1 MQCVMLVG
9 IVERAGSG
17 WMYKKIVI
25 GIDQSYTR
33 TGISIAGDGRLL
45 KISYIPFE
53 PSECHSEK
61 RKKVK
66 GILTKII
73 KLNKDKAS
81 QMVVVVERIRQF
93 SGGNLS
99 MDYIKSTGALIGCIV
114 DTASEFNVPVYSA
127 DTRSWKSQVVG
138 TSVPKAN
145 KYNVDPKKWPTIE
158 YLLTR
163 ADVSEF
169 DILVKAGKRCKK
181 YAKKVGEDKYC
192 YNDDAADS
200 ACIALYGFARGR
212 SLKREE

>member
-1 MQCVMLVG
+1 MKK
-9 IVERAGSG
+9 
-17 WMYKKIVI
+17 YKKLVI

-33 TGISIAGDGRLL
+33 TGISIAGDGQLL
-45 KISYIPFE
+45 KVGYIPFE

-66 GILTKII
+66 GKLINII
-73 KLNKDKAS
+73 VKNQRKAS
-81 QMVVVVERIRQF
+81 QLVIIVERIRQF

-114 DTASEFNVPVYSA
+114 DTAAEYGIPVYSA

-145 KYNVDPKKWPTIE
+145 KYYVDPKKWPTIE

-163 ADVSEF
+163 ADVSES
-169 DILVKAGKRCKK
+169 DILVPVGKRCKK
-181 YAKKVGEDKYC
+181 FAKQIGDIKYC

-200 ACIALYGFARGR
+200 ACIALYGFSKKR
-212 SLKREE
+212 SLKKEG

>member
-1 MQCVMLVG
+1 
-9 IVERAGSG
+9 
-17 WMYKKIVI
+17 MYKKLVI
-25 GIDQSYTR
+25 GIDRSYTR
-33 TGISIAGDGRLL
+33 TGISIAGDGKIL
-45 KISYIPFE
+45 KVSYIPFE

-73 KLNKDKAS
+73 TKNISKAS
-81 QMVVVVERIRQF
+81 EMVIIVERIRQF
-93 SGGNLS
+93 SGGTLS

-114 DTASEFNVPVYSA
+114 DTASEFDVPVYSA

-158 YLLTR
+158 FLLTR
-163 ADVSEF
+163 PEVSES
-169 DILVKAGKRCKK
+169 DKLVKVGKRCKK
-181 YAKKVGEDKYC
+181 YAKKIGNDKYC

-200 ACIALYGFARGR
+200 ACIALYGFKKGR
-212 SLKREE
+212 NLKREE

>member
-1 MQCVMLVG
+1 MKYNKL
-9 IVERAGSG
+9 
-17 WMYKKIVI
+17 VI

-33 TGISIAGDGRLL
+33 TGISIAGDGQLL
-45 KISYIPFE
+45 KVGHIPFE
-53 PSECHSEK
+53 PSECHSLK

-66 GILTKII
+66 GILTKVI
-73 KLNKDKAS
+73 KLNQSKAN
-81 QMVVVVERIRQF
+81 QIIIVVERIRQF

-114 DTASEFNVPVYSA
+114 DTASEFGIPVYSA

-145 KYNVDPKKWPTIE
+145 KYHVDPKKWPTIE

-163 ADVSEF
+163 ADVSES
-169 DILVKAGKRCKK
+169 DILVKVGKRCKK
-181 YAKKVGEDKYC
+181 YAKKIGEDKYC

-200 ACIALYGFARGR
+200 ACIALYGFKKGR
-212 SLKREE
+212 NLKREE

>member
-1 MQCVMLVG
+1 MLVG
-9 IVERAGSG
+9 TAERAGYA
-17 WMYKKIVI
+17 WMYDKLVI

-33 TGISIAGDGRLL
+33 TGISIAGDGQLL
-45 KISYIPFE
+45 KVGYIPFE
-53 PSECHSEK
+53 PTECHSEK

-66 GILTKII
+66 GKLIHII
-73 KLNKDKAS
+73 KKNQHKAK
-81 QMVVVVERIRQF
+81 QMVVIVERIRQF
-93 SGGNLS
+93 SGGTLS

-114 DTASEFNVPVYSA
+114 DTAAEYGVPVYSA

-163 ADVSEF
+163 RDVHEQ
-169 DILVKAGKRCKK
+169 DLLVVVGKRSKK
-181 YAKKVGEDKYC
+181 FAKLISGVKYC

-200 ACIALYGFARGR
+200 ACIALYGFAKGR
-212 SLKREE
+212 NLKREA

>member
-1 MQCVMLVG
+1 MK
-9 IVERAGSG
+9 
-17 WMYKKIVI
+17 YKKIVI

-33 TGISIAGDGRLL
+33 TGISIAADGKLL
-45 KISYIPFE
+45 KVGYIPFE

-66 GILTKII
+66 DKLIQII
-73 KLNKDKAS
+73 KLNQSKAS
-81 QMVVVVERIRQF
+81 QMVIIVERIRQF

-114 DTASEFNVPVYSA
+114 DTAAEYGVPVYSA

-145 KYNVDPKKWPTIE
+145 KFYVDPKKWPTIE
-158 YLLTR
+158 FLLKGRT
-163 ADVSEF
+163 DVRER
-169 DILVKAGKRCKK
+169 DILVPVGKR
-181 YAKKVGEDKYC
+181 AKKFVKQIDGVKYC

-200 ACIALYGFARGR
+200 ACIALYGFCKGR
-212 SLKREE
+212 SLKREV

>member
-1 MQCVMLVG
+1 M
-9 IVERAGSG
+9 
-17 WMYKKIVI
+17 I

-33 TGISIAGDGRLL
+33 TGISIAGDGQLL
-45 KISYIPFE
+45 KVGYIPFE

-66 GILTKII
+66 GKLSQII
-73 KLNKDKAS
+73 NLNQSKAS
-81 QMVVVVERIRQF
+81 QMVIIVERIRQF
-93 SGGNLS
+93 SGGTLS

-114 DTASEFNVPVYSA
+114 DTASEYGIPVYSA

-145 KYNVDPKKWPTIE
+145 NFNVDPKKWPTIE
-158 YLLTR
+158 YLIKRRT
-163 ADVSEF
+163 DVDEQ
-169 DILVKAGKRCKK
+169 DLLVPVGKRSRKF
-181 YAKKVGEDKYC
+181 AKRIGEVKYC

-200 ACIALYGFARGR
+200 ACIALYGFSKNR

>member
-1 MQCVMLVG
+1 
-9 IVERAGSG
+9 
-17 WMYKKIVI
+17 MYKKIVI

-33 TGISIAGDGRLL
+33 TGISIAGDGQLL
-45 KISYIPFE
+45 KVGYIPFE

-73 KLNKDKAS
+73 RSNQSKAS
-81 QMVVVVERIRQF
+81 QMVIIVERIRQF
-93 SGGNLS
+93 SGGTLS

-114 DTASEFNVPVYSA
+114 DTAMEFGVPVYSA

-158 YLLTR
+158 FLLTR
-163 ADVSEF
+163 RDVREE
-169 DILVKAGKRCKK
+169 DLLVVVGKRSKK
-181 YAKKVGEDKYC
+181 YAKQIGGVKYC

-200 ACIALYGFARGR
+200 ACIALYGFSKGR
-212 SLKREE
+212 NLKREE

>member
-1 MQCVMLVG
+1 
-9 IVERAGSG
+9 
-17 WMYKKIVI
+17 MYNKLVI

-33 TGISIAGDGRLL
+33 TGISIAGDDKIL
-45 KISYIPFE
+45 KVGYIPFE

-66 GILTKII
+66 GKLTQII
-73 KLNKDKAS
+73 KLNQSKAS
-81 QMVVVVERIRQF
+81 QMVVIVERIRQF

-114 DTASEFNVPVYSA
+114 DTASEFGIPVYSA

-163 ADVSEF
+163 DDVCES
-169 DILVKAGKRCKK
+169 DILVKVGKRCKK
-181 YAKKVGEDKYC
+181 YAIKIGGDKYC

-200 ACIALYGFARGR
+200 ACIALYGFRKGR

>member
-1 MQCVMLVG
+1 
-9 IVERAGSG
+9 
-17 WMYKKIVI
+17 MYKKIVI

-33 TGISIAGDGRLL
+33 TGISIAGDGKLL
-45 KISYIPFE
+45 KVGYIPFE

-66 GILTKII
+66 DKLTQII
-73 KLNKDKAS
+73 KLNKHKAS
-81 QMVVVVERIRQF
+81 QMVIIVERIRQF

-114 DTASEFNVPVYSA
+114 DTAAEYGVSVFSA

-138 TSVPKAN
+138 TSVPRAN

-158 YLLTR
+158 YLLSR
-163 ADVSEF
+163 NDVVQ
-169 DILVKAGKRCKK
+169 DDLLVEVGKRSKK
-181 YAKKVGEDKYC
+181 FAYCIEGTKYC
-192 YNDDAADS
+192 FNDDAADS
-200 ACIALYGFARGR
+200 ACIALYGFAKGR

>member
-1 MQCVMLVG
+1 MKK
-9 IVERAGSG
+9 
-17 WMYKKIVI
+17 YKKLVI

-33 TGISIAGDGRLL
+33 TGISIAGDGQLL
-45 KISYIPFE
+45 KVGYIPFE

-66 GILTKII
+66 GKLINII
-73 KLNKDKAS
+73 VKNQRKAS
-81 QMVVVVERIRQF
+81 QLVIIVERIRQF

-114 DTASEFNVPVYSA
+114 DTAAEYGIPVYSA

-145 KYNVDPKKWPTIE
+145 KYYVDPKKWPTIE

-163 ADVSEF
+163 ADVSES
-169 DILVKAGKRCKK
+169 DILVPVGKRCKK
-181 YAKKVGEDKYC
+181 FAKQIGDIKYC

-200 ACIALYGFARGR
+200 ACISLYGFSKNR
-212 SLKREE
+212 SLKKEG

>member
-1 MQCVMLVG
+1 MKY
-9 IVERAGSG
+9 E
-17 WMYKKIVI
+17 KIVI

-33 TGISIAGDGRLL
+33 TGISIAGDGQLL
-45 KISYIPFE
+45 KVGYIPFE

-66 GILTKII
+66 GKLSQII
-73 KLNKDKAS
+73 KLNQSKAS
-81 QMVVVVERIRQF
+81 QMVIVVERIRQF

-114 DTASEFNVPVYSA
+114 DTAAEYGVTVYSA

-145 KYNVDPKKWPTIE
+145 NFNVDPKKWPTIE
-158 YLLTR
+158 YIIKRRT
-163 ADVSEF
+163 DVNER
-169 DILVKAGKRCKK
+169 DILVPVGKRSKK
-181 YAKKVGEDKYC
+181 FAKKIKGVKYC

-200 ACIALYGFARGR
+200 ACIALYGFCKKR

>member
-1 MQCVMLVG
+1 
-9 IVERAGSG
+9 
-17 WMYKKIVI
+17 MYKKLVI

-33 TGISIAGDGRLL
+33 TGISVAGDGKIL
-45 KISYIPFE
+45 KVGYISFE

-66 GILTKII
+66 DKLTKII
-73 KLNKDKAS
+73 KINKSKAS
-81 QMVVVVERIRQF
+81 QMVIIVERIRQF

-114 DTASEFNVPVYSA
+114 DTASEFDIPVYSA

-158 YLLTR
+158 YLLKR
-163 ADVSEF
+163 KDIEEH
-169 DILVKAGKRCKK
+169 DILVKVGKRSKK
-181 YAKKVGEDKYC
+181 FAKVIKGEKYC

-200 ACIALYGFARGR
+200 ACIALYGFEKGR
-212 SLKREE
+212 NLKKEE

>member
-1 MQCVMLVG
+1 MKY
-9 IVERAGSG
+9 E
-17 WMYKKIVI
+17 KIVI

-33 TGISIAGDGRLL
+33 TGISIAGDGQLL
-45 KISYIPFE
+45 KVGYIPFE

-66 GILTKII
+66 GKLSQII
-73 KLNKDKAS
+73 KLNQSKAS
-81 QMVVVVERIRQF
+81 QMVIVVERIRQF

-114 DTASEFNVPVYSA
+114 DTAAEYGVPVYSA

-145 KYNVDPKKWPTIE
+145 NFNVDPKKWPTIE
-158 YLLTR
+158 YIIKRRT
-163 ADVSEF
+163 DVNER
-169 DILVKAGKRCKK
+169 DILVPVGKRSKK
-181 YAKKVGEDKYC
+181 FAKKIKGVKYC

-200 ACIALYGFARGR
+200 ACIALYGFCKKR

>member
-1 MQCVMLVG
+1 
-9 IVERAGSG
+9 
-17 WMYKKIVI
+17 MYKKIVI

-33 TGISIAGDGRLL
+33 TGISIAGDGQLL
-45 KISYIPFE
+45 KVGYIPFE

-73 KLNKDKAS
+73 KANKSKAS
-81 QMVVVVERIRQF
+81 QMVIIVERIRQF
-93 SGGNLS
+93 SGGTLS

-114 DTASEFNVPVYSA
+114 DTAMEFGVPVYSA

-158 YLLTR
+158 FLLTR
-163 ADVSEF
+163 RDVREE
-169 DILVKAGKRCKK
+169 DLLVVVGKRSKK
-181 YAKKVGEDKYC
+181 YAKQIGGVKYC

-200 ACIALYGFARGR
+200 ACIALYGFSKGR
-212 SLKREE
+212 NLKREE

>member
-1 MQCVMLVG
+1 
-9 IVERAGSG
+9 
-17 WMYKKIVI
+17 MYKKLVI

-33 TGISIAGDGRLL
+33 TGISIAGDGQLL
-45 KISYIPFE
+45 KVGYIPFE

-73 KLNKDKAS
+73 KANKSKAS
-81 QMVVVVERIRQF
+81 QMVIIVERIRQF

-114 DTASEFNVPVYSA
+114 DTAAEYGIPVYSA

-158 YLLTR
+158 YLLR
-163 ADVSEF
+163 RRDVREESL
-169 DILVKAGKRCKK
+169 LVEVGKRSKK
-181 YAKKVGEDKYC
+181 YAKEIAGKKYC

-200 ACIALYGFARGR
+200 ACIALYGFSKNR
-212 SLKREE
+212 SLKKEA

>member
-1 MQCVMLVG
+1 MKYNKL
-9 IVERAGSG
+9 
-17 WMYKKIVI
+17 VI

-33 TGISIAGDGRLL
+33 TGISIAGDGQLL
-45 KISYIPFE
+45 KVGHIPFE
-53 PSECHSEK
+53 PSECHSLK

-66 GILTKII
+66 GILTKVI
-73 KLNKDKAS
+73 KLNQSKAN
-81 QMVVVVERIRQF
+81 QIIIVVERIRQF

-114 DTASEFNVPVYSA
+114 DTASEFGIPVYSA

-163 ADVSEF
+163 ADVSES
-169 DILVKAGKRCKK
+169 DILVKVGKRSKK
-181 YAKKVGEDKYC
+181 YAKKIGEDKYC

-200 ACIALYGFARGR
+200 ACIALYGFKKGR
-212 SLKREE
+212 NLKREE

>member
-1 MQCVMLVG
+1 
-9 IVERAGSG
+9 
-17 WMYKKIVI
+17 MYKKLVI

-33 TGISIAGDGRLL
+33 TGISIAGDG
-45 KISYIPFE
+45 KIIKVGYIPFE

-66 GILTKII
+66 DKLTKII
-73 KLNKDKAS
+73 KLNKNKAS
-81 QMVVVVERIRQF
+81 QMVIIVERIRQF

-114 DTASEFNVPVYSA
+114 DTASEFGIPVYSA

-145 KYNVDPKKWPTIE
+145 KCNVDPKKWPTIE
-158 YLLTR
+158 FLLKQPE
-163 ADVSEF
+163 VSES
-169 DILVKAGKRCKK
+169 DILVKVGKRSKK
-181 YAKKVGEDKYC
+181 YAKKIGEDKYC

-200 ACIALYGFARGR
+200 ACIALYGFKKGR
-212 SLKREE
+212 NLKREE